1 MAAVLAC
8 GPDAVLSHASAAAL
22 WRIRPFTREFHV
34 TAPGVRRPAGITPH
48 RRVLSQADV
57 TRHLGIP
64 VTSPVCTLISI
75 APSLSRN
82 ELEGAVSQTDKLDLI
97 DPETLR
103 RELDGLS
110 GHSGLP
116 KLRRTLD
123 RRTFT
128 MTDSELERRFLPIAR
143 RAGLPL
149 PLTQVYVNGLRVD
162 FYWPELQ
169 LVVET
174 DGLRYHRTPAQQ
186 ARDRERDQAHFA
198 AETIPLRFTRAQ
210 VRYQP
215 THVYDVLAAVAARR
229 GR

>member
-1 MAAVLAC
+1 
-8 GPDAVLSHASAAAL
+8 
-22 WRIRPFTREFHV
+22 
-34 TAPGVRRPAGITPH
+34 
-48 RRVLSQADV
+48 VLSQADV

-64 VTSPVCTLISI
+64 VTSPVRTLISI

-82 ELEGAVSQTDKLDLI
+82 ELEGAVSQADKLDLI

-110 GHSGLP
+110 GLSGLP
-116 KLRRTLD
+116 KLRSTLD

-149 PLTQVYVNGLRVD
+149 PLTQASADDFRVD

-186 ARDRERDQAHFA
+186 ARDRERDQAHLA
-198 AETIPLRFTRAQ
+198 AGTIPLRFTRAQ

-215 THVYDVLAAVAARR
+215 THVYDVLAAVADRR